1 MVASGVMSKPVYFD
15 THIHLDALGDEPMIQ
30 REVRLARAAGVGAF
44 LVPGVH
50 PRDWPRLLQTVGHV
64 PEALAAP
71 GVHPL
76 AAADWN
82 TGVADKLTA
91 LLATPA
97 VVAVGEVGLDG
108 VIQGVSPAQQ
118 EKAFRHQI
126 RLAVEAGLPL
136 LIHCR
141 KATARLL
148 DILHQEEAQ
157 KVGGIFHGFSGSR
170 ETALQAV
177 KLHFAIGFGGPLTYP
192 EARRG
197 PEVLSALPEEWIVL
211 ETDAPD
217 LSPHPHRQEEN
228 RPSYLPLIA
237 ERVAQL
243 RGWTLAQ
250 TAAITTANAKR
261 ILNLVQ
267 EEEGKPYFRR
277 KGWT

>member
-1 MVASGVMSKPVYFD
+1 MGESVYFD
-15 THIHLDALGDEPMIQ
+15 THIHLDTLGDEQTIQ
-30 REVRLARAAGVGAF
+30 REVGLAREAGVGAF

-50 PRDWPRLLQTVGHV
+50 PRDWPRLLRTVSRF

-76 AAADWN
+76 AASCWDV
-82 TGVADKLTA
+82 GVADRLTA

-108 VIQGVSPAQQ
+108 LIQGVSSEQQ
-118 EKAFRHQI
+118 QKVLRHQV

-141 KATARLL
+141 KATERLL
-148 DILHQEEAQ
+148 TILREEDART
-157 KVGGIFHGFSGSR
+157 VGGIFHGFSGSR

-177 KLHFAIGFGGPLTYP
+177 KLNFAIGFGGPLTYP
-192 EARRG
+192 EARRA
-197 PEVLSALPEEWIVL
+197 PEVLSALPDEWIVL

-217 LSPHPHRQEEN
+217 LPPHPHRREDN

-237 ERVAQL
+237 ERVAHL
-243 RGWTLAQ
+243 RGWTREQA
-250 TAAITTANAKR
+250 AAITTANALR
-261 ILNLVQ
+261 VLNLVH
-267 EEEGKPYFRR
+267 EEEGEPFFRR
-277 KGWT
+277 KGLT

>member
-1 MVASGVMSKPVYFD
+1 MVASGVMNEPVYFD

-76 AAADWN
+76 AAPDWN
-82 TGVADKLTA
+82 TGMADKLTA
-91 LLATPA
+91 LLANPA

-170 ETALQAV
+170 ETALQV
-177 KLHFAIGFGGPLTYP
+177 VRLHFAIGFGGPLTYP

-237 ERVAQL
+237 ERVAHL

-250 TAAITTANAKR
+250 TCLLYTSDAAD
-261 ILNLVQ
+261 
-267 EEEGKPYFRR
+267 E
-277 KGWT
+277 

>member
-1 MVASGVMSKPVYFD
+1 MGEPVYFD

-30 REVRLARAAGVGAF
+30 REVDRARAAGVGAF

-50 PRDWPRLLQTVGHV
+50 PGDWPRLLQTVSRF

-76 AAADWN
+76 AASGWDG
-82 TGVADKLTA
+82 GVADRLVS
-91 LLATPA
+91 LLAAPD
-97 VVAVGEVGLDG
+97 VVAIGEVGLDG
-108 VIQGVSPAQQ
+108 LIQGVSPAQQ
-118 EKAFRHQI
+118 EKAFRQQI

-148 DILHQEEAQ
+148 DILRQEDAQ

-177 KLHFAIGFGGPLTYP
+177 KLQFAIGFGGPLTYP
-192 EARRG
+192 EARRA

-217 LSPHPHRQEEN
+217 LPPHPHRKEDN

-237 ERVAQL
+237 ARVAHL
-243 RGWTLAQ
+243 KGWTLEQ
-250 TAAITTANAKR
+250 TAAITTANAAR

-267 EEEGKPYFRR
+267 EGEGKPYFRR